1 MSVSVSLADT
11 YGGIIHCGNAAI
23 FHIATKGAY
32 YPNLI
37 HGAKVIIFRD
47 IAKSFR
53 RYFLIIF
60 PLPFCV
66 SLCLSDQASITTHSC
81 SRLGISISPAPL
93 SDGKSNFKDSII
105 LSHFSLSTA
114 HRARFIPPKSQNDI
128 ILAYLILILRKILL
142 EKK

>member
-1 MSVSVSLADT
+1 MSLAGT
-11 YGGIIHCGNAAI
+11 YGGIIHSGNAAVL
-23 FHIATKGAY
+23 HIATKGAY

-37 HGAKVIIFRD
+37 HDAKVIIFRD

-66 SLCLSDQASITTHSC
+66 SLCLSDQASITTPSC
-81 SRLGISISPAPL
+81 SRLGISIYPAPL
-93 SDGKSNFKDSII
+93 SDGKSNFKVGII
-105 LSHFSLSTA
+105 LPHFSLSTA
-114 HRARFIPPKSQNDI
+114 PRAHFLPPKSQNDI

-142 EKK
+142 EEK